1 MHIIFTPFPFLS
13 FFVSQE
19 NMAADHMCFV
29 LLAWLSSL
37 EVVSH
42 TVRRELEVSLS
53 TRACLGEAPPGCCR
67 VCGGGLLYVMACL
80 WLWALKCVI
89 LSLWCEAV
97 IPLPPPFSFTQ
108 TSLGNTIVKLV
119 F

>member
-67 VCGGGLLYVMACL
+67 VCGGTPLCDGLFV
-80 WLWALKCVI
+80 
-89 LSLWCEAV
+89 AV
-97 IPLPPPFSFTQ
+97 GPEVCYIEP
-108 TSLGNTIVKLV
+108 VV
-119 F
+119 